1 MDTTK
6 AIMSDKQADMARA
19 MEEEVLNTSTVAD
32 AFRVMTDLAFK

>member
-1 MDTTK
+1 MKVTEVT
-6 AIMSDKQADMARA
+6 MSESQIETAKA